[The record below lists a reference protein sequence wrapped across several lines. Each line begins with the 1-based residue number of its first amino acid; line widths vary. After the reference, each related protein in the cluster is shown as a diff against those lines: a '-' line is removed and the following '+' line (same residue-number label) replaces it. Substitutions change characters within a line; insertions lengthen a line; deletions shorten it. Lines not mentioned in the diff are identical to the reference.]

1 MEENQFPKPLSLIP
15 GVTIHMGRGKR
26 SRIAERNEGEAE
38 RMRNNDE
45 WFTELNVMVLLQ
57 VVLLLPTVLL
67 ILAASHTHTQHSCT
81 HPWRNPLQDLRPTQI
96 HSTRAGPTDSG
107 PLPRPMSFT
116 ILLFVSVSTAANS
129 YEWRSSYFRI

>member
-1 MEENQFPKPLSLIP
+1 
-15 GVTIHMGRGKR
+15 MGRGKR

-96 HSTRAGPTDSG
+96 HSNASWADGLWSPAVAHELHYPS
-107 PLPRPMSFT
+107 LC
-116 ILLFVSVSTAANS
+116 LC
-129 YEWRSSYFRI
+129 